1 MRSFSVV
8 LLLAGL
14 LQVRSDVPLEWE
26 VWSQGAQRHLLTE
39 YAAHSPTPAPGGCP
53 PSISQPF
60 GSWLNGWQNAGRP
73 GTPPGP
79 SPGDC
84 QAAADQA
91 FRGQLFEV
99 AAVSYSALSHIW
111 AAEAAQANSDWT
123 SVQARVGECQNIVS
137 DYSTSVLVSLQT
149 ATQGLSY
156 AVGQLTFQTASSQ
169 GAVTKAV
176 SQAISSLQSCSAVAA
191 VQGYSSAVAHYN
203 QAAAEASNCL
213 AASNSGH
220 NDAGCASK
228 IAGYSSTFS

>member
-73 GTPPGP
+73 
-79 SPGDC
+79 
-84 QAAADQA
+84 
-91 FRGQLFEV
+91 
-99 AAVSYSALSHIW
+99 
-111 AAEAAQANSDWT
+111 EAAQANSDWT

>member
-1 MRSFSVV
+1 M
-8 LLLAGL
+8 
-14 LQVRSDVPLEWE
+14 
-26 VWSQGAQRHLLTE
+26 LTRAE
-39 YAAHSPTPAPGGCP
+39 IP
-53 PSISQPF
+53 
-60 GSWLNGWQNAGRP
+60 GRP

-191 VQGYSSAVAHYN
+191 VQGVAPSVAQACLASDTVSAVCYLLKPCPCVSASGYSSAVAHYN